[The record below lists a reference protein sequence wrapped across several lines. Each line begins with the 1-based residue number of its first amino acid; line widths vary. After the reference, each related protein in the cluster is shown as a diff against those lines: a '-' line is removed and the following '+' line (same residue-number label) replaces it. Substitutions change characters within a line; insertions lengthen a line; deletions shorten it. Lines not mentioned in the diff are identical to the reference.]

1 MFNNISW
8 SEYLTFITVSSLI
21 WYAFV
26 IYTYYSHDV
35 LKTARAK
42 QAVPDHAM
50 NFTYV
55 PLKEQVPVGSH
66 EDYQAKTAEGDHPLI
81 VQSFADEVQAYL
93 EEAWKDEVSKEIL
106 LQSLS
111 VITSKYRSLA
121 QSEYRDSLD
130 QFIINQAEIN
140 CAVFMSENE
149 VDGIW
154 S

>member
-26 IYTYYSHDV
+26 IYTYYRHDV
-35 LKTARAK
+35 LKTARAS
-42 QAVPDHAM
+42 QPSPDHAM
-50 NFTYV
+50 NFSYV
-55 PLKEQVPVGSH
+55 PLKQQVHAGSNEGYQPKAE
-66 EDYQAKTAEGDHPLI
+66 EDHSLV
-81 VQSFADEVQAYL
+81 VQSFTDEVQAYL
-93 EEAWKDEVSKEIL
+93 EEAGKDEVRKDAV

>member
-8 SEYLTFITVSSLI
+8 SEYLTFIAVSSLI

-26 IYTYYSHDV
+26 IYTYYRHDV

-42 QAVPDHAM
+42 QPVPDHAM

-55 PLKEQVPVGSH
+55 PVKEQVRSSSH
-66 EDYQAKTAEGDHPLI
+66 EGYQPKTAEEDHSLV
-81 VQSFADEVQAYL
+81 VQSFTDELQAYL
-93 EEAWKDEVSKEIL
+93 EEAGKDEVSKEIL

-140 CAVFMSENE
+140 CAVFLSENE
-149 VDGIW
+149 VERIW

>member
-26 IYTYYSHDV
+26 IYTYYRHDV
-35 LKTARAK
+35 LKTARDK

-55 PLKEQVPVGSH
+55 PLKEQSH
-66 EDYQAKTAEGDHPLI
+66 SSRHEGYQPKAAEEDHSLV
-81 VQSFADEVQAYL
+81 VQSFTDEVQAYL
-93 EEAWKDEVSKEIL
+93 EEAGKDEVSKDTL
-106 LQSLS
+106 LRSLNA
-111 VITSKYRSLA
+111 ITSKYRSLTH
-121 QSEYRDSLD
+121 SEYRGSLD

-140 CAVFMSENE
+140 GAVFLSENE
-149 VDGIW
+149 VERIW